1 MLKGSIRLCTLN
13 TEGISSYIYSYSYI
27 YSFIC
32 THSLHSSNTLMVT
45 DFLFGFRT
53 LTLSY
58 ADLTLSHC
66 NIDLLF
72 VNLVNLV
79 NL

>member
-1 MLKGSIRLCTLN
+1 
-13 TEGISSYIYSYSYI
+13 
-27 YSFIC
+27 
-32 THSLHSSNTLMVT
+32 MVT
-45 DFLFGFRT
+45 DFLFGFR
-53 LTLSY
+53 TLSY

-79 NL
+79 NLVQPSLNLFVPRTINLQDTGHFADKSDSGSKC

>member
-1 MLKGSIRLCTLN
+1 
-13 TEGISSYIYSYSYI
+13 
-27 YSFIC
+27 
-32 THSLHSSNTLMVT
+32 MVT

-79 NL
+79 NLYKYISSRFRYSKIYRLAFYHFEIAGPTLLLSICDD